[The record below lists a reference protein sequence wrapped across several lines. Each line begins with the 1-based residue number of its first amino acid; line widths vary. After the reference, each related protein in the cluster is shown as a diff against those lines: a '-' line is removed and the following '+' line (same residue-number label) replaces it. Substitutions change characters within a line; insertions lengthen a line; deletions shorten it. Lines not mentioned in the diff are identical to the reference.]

1 MDRSHASVFV
11 SLPESML
18 RAFGKRFSDMRFV
31 WQQMDALAK
40 PSMEGRPGEME
51 GDQGGGLGCLR
62 LKSIRAMPTDDAGD
76 HALSVLGSFELYLHL
91 AGKGWSLS
99 RAWQRLEEL
108 VVFMHQNRWESLV
121 GAASVQSVVC
131 LPKSFPEER
140 TPACLACLVE
150 WEQQLLL
157 GPPER
162 GQRDVIPSPRYSHA
176 PRTGLKHEADY
187 LPLERKQ

>member
-1 MDRSHASVFV
+1 MERHEESVFV
-11 SLPESML
+11 RLPENML

-40 PSMEGRPGEME
+40 ASIEGRSGEMD
-51 GDQGGGLGCLR
+51 GDQYGALACLR
-62 LKSIRAMPTDDAGD
+62 LKAIRAMPTDDAGD
-76 HALSVLGSFELYLHL
+76 HALSALGTFELYLRL

-99 RAWQRLEEL
+99 RAWQRLEAL

-121 GAASVQSVVC
+121 GAASVKNVVC
-131 LPKSFPEER
+131 LPKNFPEER
-140 TPACLACLVE
+140 TPACLECLVE

-162 GQRDVIPSPRYSHA
+162 EQPDVILSPRYSHA

-187 LPLERKQ
+187 LPLEGKP